1 MKKYLFS
8 IALLALQ
15 ATLAVA
21 QIMEPV
27 KFTTSCDGK
36 EVVFKA
42 KIDKGWH
49 VYSVCNNEDCSGP
62 IWATLTVN
70 TAEGIELVGTLKAEG
85 KEQTVFD
92 DMFGMDV
99 TYFEDSVTFIQEIK
113 QTKEDYKLDCDL
125 EYGTCNDEMCMP
137 PTKVNCKYES
147 ASFTQGKNNG
157 ETEEST
163 ELWPIFIAGLIG
175 GLLALLTP
183 CVWPMIPMTVSF
195 FLKRNKDKKKA
206 IREAVTYGLSI
217 VVIYLILGLAVTLIF
232 GAAAMNELATNA
244 IANIF
249 FAVLLIVFALSF
261 FGLFEIKLP
270 DSWGNK
276 IDNMATS
283 RSQAAKGK
291 SSLLSTFNSYLS
303 ILLMALVLVVV
314 SFSCTGPLI
323 GVLLVTVAASGEILA
338 PTIGMLGFALA
349 LAIPFAFFAMFP
361 NWLKAIPKSGSWMN
375 VVKVS
380 LAFIELAFALKFLSV
395 TDMAYGWGILPRT
408 LFIVLWIAIFG
419 AMAIYGI
426 YTIVKSRKALIL
438 KLIVTL
444 IGAVITIYLIPGLNG
459 APLKQVSAF
468 LPPMEQNLNE
478 HHFEDYYVALDAAKK
493 QGKPIFIDFTGYGCV
508 NCRKMEAAVFTNP
521 EVKRLMEEEY
531 IVVTLYVDDRRKD
544 ADGTP
549 IGEKWSKLQQEKYG
563 ANAQPYY
570 VLIDANETVLTDP
583 RSYDEDIDAF
593 IEFLQKGLGA
603 N

>member
-1 MKKYLFS
+1 MKHLFT
-8 IALLALQ
+8 AVLLVLQ
-15 ATLAVA
+15 TTFAVA
-21 QIMEPV
+21 QILEPV
-27 KFTTSCDGK
+27 KFTSSCNGK
-36 EVVFKA
+36 EVVFKG

-49 VYSVCNNEDCSGP
+49 VYSICKGEDNGGP

-70 TAEGIELVGTLKAEG
+70 TAEGVELVGTLRAEG
-85 KEQTVFD
+85 KELTVFD

-99 TYFEDSVTFIQEIK
+99 NYFEDSVTFVQEIK
-113 QTKEDYKLDCDL
+113 LTKEEYKLDCDL
-125 EYGTCNDEMCMP
+125 EYGTCNDEQCMP

-147 ASFTQGKNNG
+147 ASLTQGESAG
-157 ETEEST
+157 GTEENSG
-163 ELWPIFIAGLIG
+163 LWAIFIAGLIG

-195 FLKRNKDKKKA
+195 FLKRNKERKKA
-206 IREAVTYGLSI
+206 IKEAITYGLSI
-217 VVIYLILGLAVTLIF
+217 VIIYLALGLAVTLIF

-276 IDNMATS
+276 IDDMATN
-283 RSQAAKGK
+283 RSMAAKGK
-291 SSLLSTFNSYLS
+291 SSMLSTFNSYLS
-303 ILLMALVLVVV
+303 IMLMALVLVVV

-323 GVLLVTVAASGEILA
+323 GVLLVTVAASGELLA

-349 LAIPFAFFAMFP
+349 LAIPFAIFALFP
-361 NWLKAIPKSGSWMN
+361 NWLKAMPKSGSWMN
-375 VVKVS
+375 VVKVA
-380 LAFIELAFALKFLSV
+380 LAFIELAFALKFISV
-395 TDMAYGWGILPRT
+395 ADMAYGWGILPRT

-419 AMAIYGI
+419 AMALYGI
-426 YTIVKSRKALIL
+426 YTIVKSRKALVL
-438 KLIVTL
+438 KLIVTI
-444 IGAVITIYLIPGLNG
+444 IGAVITIYLIPGLSG

-468 LPPMEQNLNE
+468 LPPMEQNLND
-478 HHFEDYYVALDAAKK
+478 HHFEDYYVALEAAKK

-531 IVVTLYVDDRRKD
+531 IVVTLYVDDRRED
-544 ADGTP
+544 SEGRV
-549 IGEKWSKLQQEKYG
+549 IGEKWSALQRDKYG

-570 VLIDANETVLTDP
+570 VLIDSNETILTTP

-593 IEFLQKGLGA
+593 IEFLQKGLID
-603 N
+603 